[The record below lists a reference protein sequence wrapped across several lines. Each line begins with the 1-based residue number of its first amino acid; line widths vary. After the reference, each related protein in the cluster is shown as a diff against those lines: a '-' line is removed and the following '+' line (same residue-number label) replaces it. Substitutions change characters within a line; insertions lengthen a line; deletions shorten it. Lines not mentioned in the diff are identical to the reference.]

1 MNNDYLETLR
11 TQSWKTMGARYNAA
25 RRLRRRELVST
36 ASIAMFSAISV
47 ALVILQKTY
56 ALEAGSSLDNYMTAL
71 STLLALFILVI
82 SLVEWGARNG
92 ERAAALHANAED
104 LNAFQRKIDA
114 KLAMANGQQ
123 IADQT
128 LEELRGEYEEVKQRC
143 PYNHEPIDLSCFHAQ
158 HWKSSEFVDA
168 PINQLQR
175 CTIHARNWIGSLGL
189 FSICWLVLA
198 GLVVLTPWAERGH
211 KEPTMSAPT
220 NVSGEGEPAISR

>member
-1 MNNDYLETLR
+1 MNNDYLKTLR
-11 TQSWKTMGARYNAA
+11 TQAWKTMGARYNAA
-25 RRLRRRELVST
+25 RRLKRRELVST

-92 ERAAALHANAED
+92 ERAAALHGNAED

-123 IADQT
+123 ISNET
-128 LEELRGEYEEVKQRC
+128 LEELRIEYEALKQRC

-158 HWKSSEFVDA
+158 HWNSSEFADVR
-168 PINQLQR
+168 INRIQKWTIQVR
-175 CTIHARNWIGSLGL
+175 CWIGSLGL
-189 FSICWLVLA
+189 FAICWLVLT
-198 GLVVLTPWAERGH
+198 GLLFLTPWEDRAR
-211 KEPTMSAPT
+211 KESSAAAPA
-220 NVSGEGEPAISR
+220 NVGQEGPAVTR